1 MENYSNEILQ
11 NQSIRFNNL
20 LHFNGKI
27 TASQNVDLQAKL
39 VDILKAN
46 EAKNPTNTT
55 INITHKVELIDGNQ
69 VLDMELFIPLDKPIS
84 NFNNYGGFDYIPE
97 LLVENA
103 LKLDFKGTQQD
114 LQFSVQRLVN
124 YINDNK
130 LSPKT
135 PLYIATVMDQE
146 VIDSKDS
153 FIKGYLFIGI

>member
-1 MENYSNEILQ
+1 MENCSNEILQ

-20 LHFNGKI
+20 LHFKGKI
-27 TASQNVDLQAKL
+27 TVSQNVDLQAKV

-69 VLDMELFIPLDKPIS
+69 VLDMELLIPLDKPIS
-84 NFNNYGGFDYIPE
+84 NFNNHDGFDFIHK
-97 LLVENA
+97 LSIENV
-103 LKLDFKGTQQD
+103 LKLDFKGNQQD

-135 PLYIATVMDQE
+135 PLYTTTLIDQE
-146 VIDSKDS
+146 VIASKGS
-153 FIKGYLFIGI
+153 LIKGYLFLGI

>member
-20 LHFNGKI
+20 LHFKGKI

-39 VDILKAN
+39 VDILKTN

-69 VLDMELFIPLDKPIS
+69 VLDMELFIHLDKPIS
-84 NFNNYGGFDYIPE
+84 NFNNHEGFDYIHE

-103 LKLDFKGTQQD
+103 LKLDFKGNQQD

-124 YINDNK
+124 YVNDNK
-130 LSPKT
+130 ITLKT
-135 PLYIATVMDQE
+135 PLYTATLIDQE
-146 VIDSKDS
+146 VIDSKGS
-153 FIKGYLFIGI
+153 LIKGYLFIGI